1 MKNILLATDF
11 SPNAHI
17 AAICAAELT
26 ARLEGRLIIFH
37 ALPPVAQL
45 TEEEEASGKASLEE
59 VTQKKLDA
67 QAHELHQKF
76 GLSVSRLL
84 KPGYAGAEIPL
95 IAHCLKAEL
104 VVVGAQGEN
113 RSADKVLGSI
123 SGSLLENSK
132 LPVVCVPADA
142 LLNFTHQL
150 TLILNKEQP
159 LCNSLGSGLLK
170 ALSS

>member
-11 SPNAHI
+11 SSNAHI
-17 AAICAAELT
+17 AAICAAELA
-26 ARLEGRLIIFH
+26 ARLNGRLIIFH

-45 TEEEEASGKASLEE
+45 TEEEASDKASLEE

-67 QAHELHQKF
+67 LAHELHQKF

-84 KPGYAGAEIPL
+84 KPGFAAAEIPA
-95 IAHCLKAEL
+95 IAQCLKAEL
-104 VVVGAQGEN
+104 VVLGAQGEN
-113 RSADKVLGSI
+113 SLADKVLGSI
-123 SGSLLENSK
+123 STSLLENSK

-150 TLILNKEQP
+150 ALILNKEQP
-159 LCNSLGSGLLK
+159 LCNSLGSGLLM
-170 ALSS
+170 ALNS